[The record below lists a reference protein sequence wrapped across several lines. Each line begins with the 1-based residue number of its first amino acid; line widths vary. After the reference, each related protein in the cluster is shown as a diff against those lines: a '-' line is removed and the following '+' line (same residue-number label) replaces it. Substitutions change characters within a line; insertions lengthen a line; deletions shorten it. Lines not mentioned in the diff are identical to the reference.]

1 MMCDKKAI
9 MQTFEAVGRW
19 KVNDWI
25 RMALEKR
32 YASGSMLMRSLL
44 MENEV
49 RERHFLSILTRF

>member
-1 MMCDKKAI
+1 MCDKKAI

-44 MENEV
+44 MENEM
-49 RERHFLSILTRF
+49 RD